1 MDYIQDQ
8 PQELSRLEDETIEQY
23 LIRIATMKEQK

>member
-8 PQELSRLEDETIEQY
+8 PQELNRLDDETIEQY

>member
-8 PQELSRLEDETIEQY
+8 PHELNRLEDETIEQY